1 MLFPT
6 IVKYIRGRG
15 KHFCISF
22 RKNCKH
28 EGNTSNKHFPTF
40 SAPTVEFR
48 LQQCQTKTRKHE
60 HCIMATGGGKK
71 KNSKKANNTR
81 IAETEWNSAQQQ
93 ISIEID
99 GGRKREKPK
108 KKRKTDLQLI
118 NDINRKLASRTNC
131 KSICKIDY
139 PYVYTEGMERAV

>member
-1 MLFPT
+1 MPNKNTQTRAL
-6 IVKYIRGRG
+6 YHGNGGR
-15 KHFCISF
+15 
-22 RKNCKH
+22 
-28 EGNTSNKHFPTF
+28 
-40 SAPTVEFR
+40 
-48 LQQCQTKTRKHE
+48 
-60 HCIMATGGGKK
+60 KK

-81 IAETEWNSAQQQ
+81 NAETEWNSAQQQ

-99 GGRKREKPK
+99 GGRKREKPKK